1 MKKPE
6 PTPNSLIDFN
16 KDAKEIVSLMTDVT
30 IQSSLNLIEKDYPY
44 WETFKYKIK
53 GDSKLKDVNPISLW
67 KIVKLGRNQSASRV
81 LISDVS
87 GFDFKYTS
95 TERSLRLLHEFDMN
109 LGGNM
114 QGTGIVPQDDKNRY
128 LISSIME
135 EAIASS
141 LLEGAATTREKA
153 KQMLRSQREPRN
165 EAEKMVLNNYLTIRR
180 VLELKNEKFSVDLI
194 RNIHATVTKGTLK
207 NEANE
212 GSFRSNNE
220 VQVVDSIT
228 GEIFYT
234 PPSFELLEKLM
245 EAVCDFANEDNESKF
260 IHPII
265 RGIILHFLIGYIH
278 PFVDGNGRTA
288 RALFYWFLLSRK
300 YWLIEYLSISRI
312 LLQAPSQYAK
322 AYLHTEFDDNDLTYF
337 IDFNLKTLKQSLTEL
352 QIYINRTVEDRRKVF
367 SLVINKDFNERQI
380 DIVKDFLRDKDQTIS
395 IKEIESKFGIANQ
408 TARTDLLD
416 LVEKGY
422 VRVRRMGKKMIFFA
436 IEDLEDKLKNTGV

>member
-6 PTPNSLIDFN
+6 PTPVSVIDFN
-16 KDAKEIVSLMTDVT
+16 KDAKEIVTLMTDVA
-30 IQSSLNLIEKDYPY
+30 IQASLNLIERDYPY
-44 WETFKYKIK
+44 WETFKYKVK
-53 GDSKLKDVNPISLW
+53 GDSKLKDVNPVSLW
-67 KIVKLGRNQSASRV
+67 KIVKLRRSQSASRV
-81 LISDVS
+81 VISSVT

-114 QGTGIVPQDDKNRY
+114 QGTGIIPQEYKNRY

-165 EAEKMVLNNYLTIRR
+165 EAEKMVLNNYLTIRK
-180 VLELKNEKFSVDLI
+180 VLELKNEKLSVDLI
-194 RNIHATVTKGTLK
+194 RDIHATVTKGTLK

-212 GSFRSNNE
+212 GNFRSNNE

-228 GEIFYT
+228 GEVFYT
-234 PPSFELLEKLM
+234 PPNFELLEKLM
-245 EAVCDFANEDNESKF
+245 EAVCNFANEDNESKF

-288 RALFYWFLLSRK
+288 RALFYWYLLSRK

-352 QIYINRTVEDRRKVF
+352 QVYINRTVEDRRKVF
-367 SLVINKDFNERQI
+367 SLVVNQDFNERQI
-380 DIVKDFLRDKDQTIS
+380 DIIKDFLRDKDQTIS

-416 LVEKGY
+416 LVDKGY
-422 VRVRRMGKKMIFFA
+422 IRVRTMGRKMIFFP
-436 IEDLEDKLKNTGV
+436 IEDLEDKLKK

>member
-6 PTPNSLIDFN
+6 PTPVSVIDFD
-16 KDAKEIVSLMTDVT
+16 KDAKEIVTLMTDVAV
-30 IQSSLNLIEKDYPY
+30 QASLNLIEKDYPY
-44 WETFKYKIK
+44 WETFKYKVK
-53 GDSKLKDVNPISLW
+53 GDSKLKDVNPVSLW
-67 KIVKLGRNQSASRV
+67 KIVKLRRSQSSSRV
-81 LISDVS
+81 VISSVT
-87 GFDFKYTS
+87 GFEFSYTS

-114 QGTGIVPQDDKNRY
+114 QGVGIIPQENKNRY

-180 VLELKNEKFSVDLI
+180 VLELKNEELSVDLI
-194 RNIHATVTKGTLK
+194 RDIHATVTKGTLK

-212 GSFRSNNE
+212 GNFRSNNE
-220 VQVVDSIT
+220 VQIVDSIT
-228 GEIFYT
+228 GEVFYT
-234 PPSFELLEKLM
+234 PPDFELLEKLM
-245 EAVCDFANEDNESKF
+245 EAVCNFANEDNESEF

-322 AYLHTEFDDNDLTYF
+322 AYLHSEFDNNDLTYF

-352 QIYINRTVEDRRKVF
+352 QAYINWTVEDRRKVF
-367 SLVINKDFNERQI
+367 SLIVNQDFNERQI
-380 DIVKDFLRDKDQTIS
+380 DIIKDFLRDKDQTIS

-416 LVEKGY
+416 LVDKGY
-422 VRVRRMGKKMIFFA
+422 IKVRTMGRKMIFFP
-436 IEDLEDKLKNTGV
+436 IEDLEDKLKK

>member
-1 MKKPE
+1 
-6 PTPNSLIDFN
+6 
-16 KDAKEIVSLMTDVT
+16 
-30 IQSSLNLIEKDYPY
+30 
-44 WETFKYKIK
+44 
-53 GDSKLKDVNPISLW
+53 
-67 KIVKLGRNQSASRV
+67 
-81 LISDVS
+81 
-87 GFDFKYTS
+87 
-95 TERSLRLLHEFDMN
+95 
-109 LGGNM
+109 
-114 QGTGIVPQDDKNRY
+114 
-128 LISSIME
+128 ME

-165 EAEKMVLNNYLTIRR
+165 EAEKMVLNNYLTIRK
-180 VLELKNEKFSVDLI
+180 VLELKNEKLSVDLI
-194 RNIHATVTKGTLK
+194 RDIHATVTKGTLK

-212 GSFRSNNE
+212 GNFRSNNE

-228 GEIFYT
+228 GEVFYT
-234 PPSFELLEKLM
+234 PPNFELLEKLM
-245 EAVCDFANEDNESKF
+245 EAVCNFANEDNESKF

-278 PFVDGNGRTA
+278 PFADGNGRTA
-288 RALFYWFLLSRK
+288 RALFYWYLLSRK

-352 QIYINRTVEDRRKVF
+352 QAYINRTVEDRRKVF
-367 SLVINKDFNERQI
+367 SLIVNQDFNERQI
-380 DIVKDFLRDKDQTIS
+380 DIIKDFLRDKDQTIS

-416 LVEKGY
+416 LVDKGY
-422 VRVRRMGKKMIFFA
+422 IRVRTMGRKMIFFP
-436 IEDLEDKLKNTGV
+436 IEDLEDKLKK

>member
-6 PTPNSLIDFN
+6 PTPVSVIDFN
-16 KDAKEIVSLMTDVT
+16 KDAKEIVTLMTDVS
-30 IQSSLNLIEKDYPY
+30 IQASLNLIERDYPY
-44 WETFKYKIK
+44 WETFKYKVK
-53 GDSKLKDVNPISLW
+53 GDSKLKDVNPVSLW
-67 KIVKLGRNQSASRV
+67 KIVKLRRSQSASRV
-81 LISDVS
+81 LISDVT

-114 QGTGIVPQDDKNRY
+114 QGTGIIPREDKNRY

-165 EAEKMVLNNYLTIRR
+165 EAEKMVLNNYLTIRK
-180 VLELKNEKFSVDLI
+180 VLELKNEKLSVDLI
-194 RNIHATVTKGTLK
+194 RDIHATVTKGTLK

-212 GSFRSNNE
+212 GNFRSNNE

-228 GEIFYT
+228 GEVFYT
-234 PPSFELLEKLM
+234 PPNFELLEKLM
-245 EAVCDFANEDNESKF
+245 EAVCNFANEDNESKF

-288 RALFYWFLLSRK
+288 RALFYWYLLSRK

-352 QIYINRTVEDRRKVF
+352 QVYINRTVEDRRKVF
-367 SLVINKDFNERQI
+367 SLIVNQDFNERQI
-380 DIVKDFLRDKDQTIS
+380 DIIKDFLRDKDQTIS

-416 LVEKGY
+416 LVDKGY
-422 VRVRRMGKKMIFFA
+422 IRVRTMGRKMIFFP
-436 IEDLEDKLKNTGV
+436 IEDLEDKLRK

>member
-6 PTPNSLIDFN
+6 PTPDSVIDFN
-16 KDAKEIVSLMTDVT
+16 KDAKEIVTLMTDVA
-30 IQSSLNLIEKDYPY
+30 IQASLNLIERDYPY
-44 WETFKYKIK
+44 WETFKYKVK
-53 GDSKLKDVNPISLW
+53 GDSKLKDVNPVSLW
-67 KIVKLGRNQSASRV
+67 KIVKLRRSQSASRV
-81 LISDVS
+81 VISSVT

-114 QGTGIVPQDDKNRY
+114 QGTGIIPQEDKNRY

-165 EAEKMVLNNYLTIRR
+165 EAEKMVLNNYLTIRK
-180 VLELKNEKFSVDLI
+180 VLELKNEKLSVDLI
-194 RNIHATVTKGTLK
+194 RDIHATVTKGTLK

-212 GSFRSNNE
+212 GNFRSNNE

-228 GEIFYT
+228 GEVFYT
-234 PPSFELLEKLM
+234 PPNFELLEKLM
-245 EAVCDFANEDNESKF
+245 EAVCNFANEDNESKF

-288 RALFYWFLLSRK
+288 RALFYWYLLSRK

-352 QIYINRTVEDRRKVF
+352 QAYINRTVEDRRKVF
-367 SLVINKDFNERQI
+367 SLIVNQDFNERQI
-380 DIVKDFLRDKDQTIS
+380 DIIKDFLRDKDQTIS

-416 LVEKGY
+416 LVDKGY
-422 VRVRRMGKKMIFFA
+422 IRVRTMGRKMIFFP
-436 IEDLEDKLKNTGV
+436 IEDLEDKLKK